1 MADNSRVI
9 VITGSD
15 SGIGLAIARKFAM
28 KVTGLRCEAP
38 TEERVSARSQ
48 ACANTHRAQ
57 FISSRM
63 CGVRSRFT
71 T

>member
-9 VITGSD
+9 LITGSD

-28 KVTGLRCEAP
+28 EGYRIAIEAP
-38 TEERVSARSQ
+38 TEERVSARSR